1 MSESYHYKEVLLI
14 QIIHS
19 ESYDSAHCIWGG
31 LICWGKVLENTPA
44 KPATNHKREW
54 NKQSNF

>member
-31 LICWGKVLENTPA
+31 ANLLGEGTGKHP
-44 KPATNHKREW
+44 
-54 NKQSNF
+54 S